1 MSNSQLYPFERNR
14 YYPGKLLTSAD
25 FQAEQNYHINK
36 DRFLN
41 GLMFGSGVV
50 CGMGVFSLDDISV
63 LIESGVAIDG
73 TGREII
79 LDTSVVKKI
88 SAIDGFDK
96 IEGDV
101 CTLKIRYKEQDVHSV
116 YSVNHK
122 EDEKEYEYNR
132 ISEGYEL
139 FLTEKDEDAGIY
151 DPDTE
156 FLTREALFKSENF
169 SGDVVMP
176 ANVCKGKNVKIVLV
190 IKKVSDAD
198 VRLSCRGILEI
209 PAFNT
214 AEGEN
219 ELEIG
224 VEDLALNE
232 GETYKQEYWVRVLDN
247 DMDESELI
255 LRSGSASA
263 FEDGNAIISSTH
275 FALRVRLG
283 KISPLELVG
292 REAGRINLEMRNLE
306 NTDEAISLADIKLV
320 RSTGNCIIESIN
332 ESAAK
337 KYILTPAQEVM
348 RNDYLSYYEK
358 DVDLKKQ
365 KEVAPVKTEAAPGA
379 KKSEFTNIASG
390 TLEVPLGRNA
400 REGDIR
406 YSGEIAHGLGPG
418 NVFVQIGYDYVSD
431 DPEMGANQKSVIYGN
446 PGLFSQRNNIF
457 ADVET
462 GVKVLSEK
470 GSFVVAARLLRNVDY
485 LVLSFRWVAI
495 RFPSGND
502 MEITEDYYDRSISV
516 DTPTVIMGTKES
528 HFFGVRFN
536 NMKACSITYELTNPG
551 SGEISSDGI
560 YTAPSKEGVY
570 EIRIYCTD
578 MPVICTYAYAIVKK
592 KMLDDPGRE
601 PVHETAGAESERGSG
616 DSK

>member
-36 DRFLN
+36 GRFIN
-41 GLMFGSGVV
+41 GLMYGSGVV
-50 CGMGVFSLDDISV
+50 CGLGVFSLDDLSV

-88 SAIDGFDK
+88 SAIEGFDRLETDTA
-96 IEGDV
+96 I
-101 CTLKIRYKEQDVHSV
+101 LKIRYNEQDVHSV

-122 EDEKEYEYNR
+122 EDEKEYEFNR
-132 ISEGYEL
+132 IAEGYEL
-139 FLTEKDEDAGIY
+139 FLVDKEGETVNY
-151 DPDTE
+151 DPETE
-156 FLTREALFKSENF
+156 FLAREILFKSENYV
-169 SGDVVMP
+169 GEVMMP
-176 ANVCKGKNVKIVLV
+176 ATVCKGKNVKIVLE
-190 IKKVSDAD
+190 IRKVSEED

-209 PAFNT
+209 PVFHT
-214 AEGEN
+214 PDDES

-224 VEDLALNE
+224 VEDLNLKM
-232 GETYKQEYWVRVLDN
+232 GESIRKEYWVRVLDN
-247 DMDESELI
+247 DAEESELI
-255 LRSGSASA
+255 LRSGSAAA
-263 FEDGNAIISSTH
+263 FENENAINSSSH
-275 FALRVRLG
+275 FAIRVRLSNS
-283 KISPLELVG
+283 SPLELVG
-292 REAGRINLEMRNLE
+292 RETGRINLEMRNMELS
-306 NTDEAISLADIKLV
+306 DDAISLAEIQMV
-320 RSTGNCIIESIN
+320 RNAGSYIIENIRDTS
-332 ESAAK
+332 AK
-337 KYILTPAQEVM
+337 KYVLTPAQEIM
-348 RNDYLSYYEK
+348 RNNYLSYYVK
-358 DVDLKKQ
+358 DVELKKNKDI
-365 KEVAPVKTEAAPGA
+365 KETPVLKNAAPSKAG
-379 KKSEFTNIASG
+379 EFTNIATG

-418 NVFVQIGYDYVSD
+418 NVYVEIGYNFVSD
-431 DPEMGANQKSVIYGN
+431 DPDMGANQKSTIYGN
-446 PGLFSQRNNIF
+446 PELFSQQNNIL
-457 ADVET
+457 ASVET
-462 GVKVLSEK
+462 GIKVLNEK
-470 GSFVVAARLLRNVDY
+470 GSFVVAARLLRNVDF

-495 RFPSGND
+495 RFPSGD
-502 MEITEDYYDRSISV
+502 DIELTEDYYDKSISV
-516 DTPTVIMGTKES
+516 DTPTVIMGGKES

-536 NMKACSITYELTNPG
+536 NMKACSITYELTSPG

-592 KMLDDPGRE
+592 KMLDDKN
-601 PVHETAGAESERGSG
+601 ETDVTEKTG